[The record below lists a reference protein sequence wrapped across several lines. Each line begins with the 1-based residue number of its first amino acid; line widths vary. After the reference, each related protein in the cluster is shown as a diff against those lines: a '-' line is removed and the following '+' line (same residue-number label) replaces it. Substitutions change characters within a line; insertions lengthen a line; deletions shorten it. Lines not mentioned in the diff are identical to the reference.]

1 MEVKKRKRKASFSK
15 IKLLFVFVVFA
26 SITMTLGY
34 NCLSNILKIYD
45 MKNEKKE
52 LESQLV
58 SLQEEK
64 EVLEGDILRLRDP
77 EYIAKYVREKYFYS
91 KDGEFILRLD

>member
-1 MEVKKRKRKASFSK
+1 MKKRKRKASFSK
-15 IKLLFVFVVFA
+15 IKLLFVIVVFA
-26 SITMTLGY
+26 SVTTALGY

-45 MKNEKKE
+45 MKNEKRE
-52 LESQLV
+52 LENQLV
-58 SLQEEK
+58 DLQEEK
-64 EVLEGDILRLRDP
+64 EILEGDILRLKDP